1 MQGVTQE
8 TIDENGGR
16 PKVLPVTY
24 PDEKTLYEAYMPF
37 LKGGGLFFATRDD
50 YLVNDE
56 VILLVKLPDAP
67 KGMPVPGR
75 VVWKTPLEAVG
86 GRQAGIGVEFR
97 GREGRSLRYRIEG
110 VLGARLHSNKPT
122 LTM

>member
-1 MQGVTQE
+1 MQEGV
-8 TIDENGGR
+8 DGAGGR
-16 PKVLPVTY
+16 PKVLPAAY
-24 PDEKTLYEAYMPF
+24 ADEKTLYEAYMPF
-37 LKGGGLFFATRDD
+37 LKGGGLFIVTGED

-67 KGMPVPGR
+67 KGVPVPGR
-75 VVWKTPLEAVG
+75 VVWKTPSESVG

-97 GREGRSLRYRIEG
+97 GREGSSLRYRIEG
-110 VLGARLHSNKPT
+110 VLGARLHSDKPT